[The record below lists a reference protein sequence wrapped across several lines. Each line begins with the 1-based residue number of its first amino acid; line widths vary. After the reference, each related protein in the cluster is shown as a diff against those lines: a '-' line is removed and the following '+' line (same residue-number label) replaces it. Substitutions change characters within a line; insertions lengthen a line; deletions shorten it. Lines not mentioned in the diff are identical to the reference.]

1 MSKHHA
7 LKAHSRKRS
16 GSGALNSLRREG
28 LIPAVVYGKGLE
40 NVNIRLNR
48 KDVEHVLNNT
58 VSKQILVDLT
68 IEDLNETKLALIQ
81 DVQHDPLTGNILHV
95 DFHAIR
101 EDEFIHASVPLHLT
115 GEAAGAKAGGL
126 VELLVHNLNINC
138 LPKDLP
144 ERIDVDITELQ
155 IGSSLHVKE
164 LKLPEGITTKLGGD
178 VVVVRVSAPKVVEI
192 TAPSA
197 QAEAGGK
204 KGKGKK

>member
-68 IEDLNETKLALIQ
+68 LEDLNETNLALIQ

-101 EDEFIHASVPLHLT
+101 EDEFLLASVPLHLT
-115 GEAAGAKAGGL
+115 GEAAGAKAGG
-126 VELLVHNLNINC
+126 
-138 LPKDLP
+138 
-144 ERIDVDITELQ
+144 
-155 IGSSLHVKE
+155 
-164 LKLPEGITTKLGGD
+164 
-178 VVVVRVSAPKVVEI
+178 
-192 TAPSA
+192 
-197 QAEAGGK
+197 
-204 KGKGKK
+204 